1 MIGGGVADPAEP
13 GRSIQ
18 ASGSAD
24 VIAGRD
30 NWVMAEAFEV
40 RLCQLLVAV
49 RGHDGGV
56 QPDAG
61 HALEPAVRDP
71 DRRQPAVPRDAVRPR
86 VPPCLVHRG
95 RDLPPPAVP
104 AGGGLLQRP
113 PRGRHRRDRAEQLPL
128 VAHHPEIADHPG
140 AVRDRARQVR
150 EHAAPVMPAQGR
162 RQRRRQASRQ
172 ARPVR
177 QLAQQHQPRVRHD
190 ARAAAGD
197 FKTTR
202 PSCTVHV
209 ESAPRTGVIGTETPL
224 IVPGQEHFSVQ
235 VRRSAAEPP

>member
-1 MIGGGVADPAEP
+1 
-13 GRSIQ
+13 
-18 ASGSAD
+18 
-24 VIAGRD
+24 
-30 NWVMAEAFEV
+30 MAVAFEV
-40 RLCQLLVAV
+40 RLCQFLVAV
-49 RGHDGGV
+49 RGHDGRV

-86 VPPCLVHRG
+86 VPPRLVHRR
-95 RDLPPPAVP
+95 RDLAPPAVP
-104 AGGGLLQRP
+104 ASRGLLQRP

-140 AVRDRARQVR
+140 PVRDRARQVR
-150 EHAAPVMPAQGR
+150 EDAAPVMAAQRR
-162 RQRRRQASRQ
+162 RQRRRQPGRQ

-177 QLAQQHQPRVRHD
+177 ELPQQDKPRVRHD

-202 PSCTVHV
+202 PSCSVHA
-209 ESAPRTGVIGTETPL
+209 ESAPRTRTDKGLDNPYRPRSGALFHSGAPLSRRTP
-224 IVPGQEHFSVQ
+224 VKSQG
-235 VRRSAAEPP
+235 